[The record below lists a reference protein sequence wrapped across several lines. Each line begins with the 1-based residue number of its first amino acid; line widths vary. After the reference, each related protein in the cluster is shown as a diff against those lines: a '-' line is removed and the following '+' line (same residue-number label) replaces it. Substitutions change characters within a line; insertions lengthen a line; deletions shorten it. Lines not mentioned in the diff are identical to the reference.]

1 MEHELEEIKAEQ
13 GLLAK
18 QYTAV
23 AKSLISSKS
32 HRLSIMIQALKKGEK
47 LSVFESIYRSQT
59 TAHEKRLRRAS
70 KQRDY
75 EKYSVHKVAIGEV
88 DNVWLQFYENKQ
100 KLRERMIHD
109 INERI
114 CDIQREF
121 YMKAERDNRAS
132 DPKTLVQNMRRV
144 AANLGPTPA
153 LSGLQPDEIE
163 ADLARLRSRHSNGS
177 TSEGSVRPV
186 PKSTTM
192 TYKLRHPI
200 IIINISTRT
209 CRTNNPN
216 IYKLNISRTIIISI
230 SPKNNN
236 NNKKTLISISN
247 KNISSSSKYN
257 HHHHHRHNNN
267 STSNNSRSRHFH
279 HLFLIN
285 SNHSSTNCNSINSTC
300 SSSNNTNCNSNNIN
314 TNYINNINWSSN
326 NIINTNW
333 SSSRDLL
340 FPRCLKP

>member
-163 ADLARLRSRHSNGS
+163 ADLARLR
-177 TSEGSVRPV
+177 
-186 PKSTTM
+186 
-192 TYKLRHPI
+192 
-200 IIINISTRT
+200 
-209 CRTNNPN
+209 
-216 IYKLNISRTIIISI
+216 
-230 SPKNNN
+230 
-236 NNKKTLISISN
+236 
-247 KNISSSSKYN
+247 
-257 HHHHHRHNNN
+257 
-267 STSNNSRSRHFH
+267 RSRHFH
-279 HLFLIN
+279 HRFLIN

-300 SSSNNTNCNSNNIN
+300 SSSNNTNCNSNNNIN